1 MGFKTPEQSQ
11 IMIRKVVA
19 PAMLSP
25 NKTLFGGYIMSWIDE
40 VAFMSA
46 RRYSGQSTVVT
57 ANIDNISFLYPI
69 KEGEQVV
76 LTARV
81 NYVGRSSMEIGV
93 RVEIEN
99 AFSGKLT
106 HTNSAYLTFVALD
119 SRAKPVSVPKLML
132 ETEED
137 QRRYEE
143 AKLRVKIRMRLRRH
157 LKSKLKISNTT
168 RKLLQKPPSAFIN
181 PVTVYK
187 EYVYKI
193 SHRLKDQLEKLNRGL
208 F

>member
-1 MGFKTPEQSQ
+1 MQSKTPGQSQ

-46 RRYSGQSTVVT
+46 RRHSGQSTVVT
-57 ANIDNISFLYPI
+57 ASIDNISFLYPI
-69 KEGEQVV
+69 KEGQQVV
-76 LTARV
+76 LTAQV

-119 SRAKPVSVPKLML
+119 NRGRPVSVPKLTL
-132 ETEED
+132 ESEDD

-143 AKLRVKIRMRLRRH
+143 AKLRVKVRMRLRRH
-157 LKSKLKISNTT
+157 LKSKLKISNSTK
-168 RKLLQKPPSAFIN
+168 KLLQKQTTQFIN
-181 PVTVYK
+181 PVVVYK
-187 EYVYKI
+187 EYIHKI
-193 SHRLKDQLEKLNRGL
+193 GSRLKTQLEKINKEL